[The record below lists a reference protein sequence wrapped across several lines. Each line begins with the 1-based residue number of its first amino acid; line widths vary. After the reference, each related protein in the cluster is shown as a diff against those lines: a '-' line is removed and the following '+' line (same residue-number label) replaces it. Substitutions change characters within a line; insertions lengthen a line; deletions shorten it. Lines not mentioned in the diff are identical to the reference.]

1 MELEEVIRQR
11 RSIRKFKSTPIEEAK
26 LEKLIEA
33 ARLCPSA
40 KNRQHGGSWF

>member
-26 LEKLIEA
+26 LEKLLKPQGCVHPPRIV
-33 ARLCPSA
+33 S
-40 KNRQHGGSWF
+40 HGGS